1 MKKIIIISIA
11 LLALT
16 ACESKQVEEVKASS
30 NQSYP
35 VEKLFTVDGI
45 TVYRFRD
52 NDRYVYFTNRTGDV
66 QYSNTVI
73 KRGLE
78 KQQKMSRFKQ
88 CVTTMGRKINI
99 EEVRGFLEASNRQF
113 EQGGIYLERALFKRD
128 DNGVLTGITLSYED
142 RTTSDTQETRKEK
155 QV

>member
-66 QYSNTVI
+66 QYSYQ
-73 KRGLE
+73 

-88 CVTTMGRKINI
+88 CVTMGRKINI

>member
-52 NDRYVYFTNRTGDV
+52 NDRYVTSQTERAMF
-66 QYSNTVI
+66 NTVI

-78 KQQKMSRFKQ
+78 KQQKNVKVQ
-88 CVTTMGRKINI
+88 TMCN
-99 EEVRGFLEASNRQF
+99 N
-113 EQGGIYLERALFKRD
+113 
-128 DNGVLTGITLSYED
+128 NG
-142 RTTSDTQETRKEK
+142 QENKH
-155 QV
+155 

>member
-52 NDRYVYFTNRTGDV
+52 NDHYVYFKTERAMF
-66 QYSNTVI
+66 NTVI

-88 CVTTMGRKINI
+88 CVTMGRKINI

>member
-52 NDRYVYFTNRTGDV
+52 TVTFTSQTERAMF
-66 QYSNTVI
+66 NTVI

-88 CVTTMGRKINI
+88 CVTMGRKINI

-142 RTTSDTQETRKEK
+142 RTTSDTQETKKEK

>member
-1 MKKIIIISIA
+1 MREMALKKGSFTGNKHTGGLNMEITLEQLNEKIDNLSR
-11 LLALT
+11 LT
-16 ACESKQVEEVKASS
+16 VSRFIVSVTMT
-30 NQSYP
+30 
-35 VEKLFTVDGI
+35 VTFTSQ
-45 TVYRFRD
+45 TERAMF
-52 NDRYVYFTNRTGDV
+52 
-66 QYSNTVI
+66 NTVI

-88 CVTTMGRKINI
+88 CVTMGRKINI

>member
-52 NDRYVYFTNRTGDV
+52 SDRYGND
-66 QYSNTVI
+66 
-73 KRGLE
+73 
-78 KQQKMSRFKQ
+78 KQN
-88 CVTTMGRKINI
+88 GRCSIQLSKA
-99 EEVRGFLEASNRQF
+99 GWKSNR
-113 EQGGIYLERALFKRD
+113 ECQGSNY
-128 DNGVLTGITLSYED
+128 V
-142 RTTSDTQETRKEK
+142 
-155 QV
+155 

>member
-66 QYSNTVI
+66 QYSYQKGLT
-73 KRGLE
+73 KR
-78 KQQKMSRFKQ
+78 
-88 CVTTMGRKINI
+88 
-99 EEVRGFLEASNRQF
+99 
-113 EQGGIYLERALFKRD
+113 RADLW
-128 DNGVLTGITLSYED
+128 
-142 RTTSDTQETRKEK
+142 ETA
-155 QV
+155 

>member
-52 NDRYVYFTNRTGDV
+52 NDRYVYFTNRTGMF
-66 QYSNTVI
+66 NTVI

-88 CVTTMGRKINI
+88 CVTMGRKINI

>member
-52 NDRYVYFTNRTGDV
+52 SDRYVYFTNRTGDV
-66 QYSNTVI
+66 QYSYQ
-73 KRGLE
+73 KRVGKATENVNKL
-78 KQQKMSRFKQ
+78 
-88 CVTTMGRKINI
+88 CVTMDRKINI
-99 EEVRGFLEASNRQF
+99 EEVRGFLEASNKQF

>member
-52 NDRYVYFTNRTGDV
+52 NDRYVYFKTERAMF
-66 QYSNTVI
+66 NTVI

>member
-45 TVYRFRD
+45 TVI
-52 NDRYVYFTNRTGDV
+52 VSVTMTVTFTSQTERAMF
-66 QYSNTVI
+66 NTVI

-88 CVTTMGRKINI
+88 CVTMGRKINI

>member
-1 MKKIIIISIA
+1 MFLRLENTHHTGKLSTMA
-11 LLALT
+11 ET
-16 ACESKQVEEVKASS
+16 HHRGSTRQGSS
-30 NQSYP
+30 LCQ
-35 VEKLFTVDGI
+35 
-45 TVYRFRD
+45 
-52 NDRYVYFTNRTGDV
+52 
-66 QYSNTVI
+66 
-73 KRGLE
+73 
-78 KQQKMSRFKQ
+78 
-88 CVTTMGRKINI
+88 TMVGKINI

>member
-45 TVYRFRD
+45 TVYRFRTMT
-52 NDRYVYFTNRTGDV
+52 VTFTSQTERAMF
-66 QYSNTVI
+66 NTVI

>member
-66 QYSNTVI
+66 QYSYQ
-73 KRGLE
+73 KRVG
-78 KQQKMSRFKQ
+78 KATKNVKVQ
-88 CVTTMGRKINI
+88 TMCNKGRKINI
-99 EEVRGFLEASNRQF
+99 EEVRGFLEASNRQS

>member
-52 NDRYVYFTNRTGDV
+52 NDRYVYFTNRTAMF
-66 QYSNTVI
+66 NTVI

-88 CVTTMGRKINI
+88 CVTMGRKINI

>member
-16 ACESKQVEEVKASS
+16 ACESKRVEEVKASS

-45 TVYRFRD
+45 TVYRS
-52 NDRYVYFTNRTGDV
+52 VTMTVTFTSQTERAMF
-66 QYSNTVI
+66 NTAI

-78 KQQKMSRFKQ
+78 KQQKNVKVQ
-88 CVTTMGRKINI
+88 TTCN
-99 EEVRGFLEASNRQF
+99 
-113 EQGGIYLERALFKRD
+113 
-128 DNGVLTGITLSYED
+128 NG
-142 RTTSDTQETRKEK
+142 QEN
-155 QV
+155 QH

>member
-52 NDRYVYFTNRTGDV
+52 NDRYVYFTTERAMF
-66 QYSNTVI
+66 NTVI

>member
-16 ACESKQVEEVKASS
+16 ACESKQVKKSRRVLTNHTPLKNCSRLTVS
-30 NQSYP
+30 RFIVS
-35 VEKLFTVDGI
+35 VTMTVTFTSQ
-45 TVYRFRD
+45 TERAMF
-52 NDRYVYFTNRTGDV
+52 
-66 QYSNTVI
+66 NTVI